1 MCGRFTLHT
10 EREALARRFRI
21 DLEGL
26 ESPGPRY
33 NVAPTQSVLT
43 VTVRD
48 EVRTATFMRWGLIP
62 HWAKDLSKLPSMINA
77 RVETAA
83 TRPAYRRAFRRRRCL
98 ILADG
103 FYEWGPGE
111 RGTRERSPFWVS
123 LPDGEPFAMAGLW
136 AAWHAPDDPEGKPV
150 LSCTILTV
158 AANPTVA
165 RIHDRMPAILHPEA
179 EASWLDPSIEDPE
192 KIRGVLVP
200 VPAEALRLTPVSRR
214 VNSPRNDGP
223 ELIRPVPEPPTLG
236 F

>member
-10 EREALARRFRI
+10 EREALARRFQV

-26 ESPGPRY
+26 EELGPRY

-43 VTVRD
+43 VYER
-48 EVRTATFMRWGLIP
+48 ESGRKAALMRWGLVP
-62 HWAKDLSKLPSMINA
+62 HWTKDLSKLPSMINA
-77 RVETAA
+77 RVETVAS
-83 TRPAYRRAFRRRRCL
+83 RPAYRRAFRRRRCL

-103 FYEWGPGE
+103 FYAWGPGE

-123 LPDGEPFAMAGLW
+123 LAEGAPFAMAGLW
-136 AAWHAPDDPEGKPV
+136 AAWHPPDDPEGEPT

-158 AANPTVA
+158 PANATVG

-179 EASWLDPSIEDPE
+179 EASWLDPTIEE
-192 KIRGVLVP
+192 AETLEGILVP

-223 ELIRPVPEPPTLG
+223 ELIRSVPEPPTLG